1 MLVIFCIEQDNVAQ
15 FIGISIF
22 GSNGETVY
30 KVVDGIVSKGVE
42 FEFNGVIIDNWQLI
56 FGVMCYIVEDNEG
69 NVVNFN
75 LLCIMVKMFISYWL
89 FVMLE
94 LIVGGGVNW

>member
-1 MLVIFCIEQDNVAQ
+1 MLVIFCIEQDNVVQ
-15 FIGISIF
+15 FIGIFIF
-22 GSNGETVY
+22 GSNGEIVY

>member
-1 MLVIFCIEQDNVAQ
+1 M
-15 FIGISIF
+15 
-22 GSNGETVY
+22 
-30 KVVDGIVSKGVE
+30 DGIVSKGVE

-94 LIVGGGVNW
+94 LMVGGGVNW